1 MIMSINL
8 FVLVIARVKKK
19 SIVQVSLFQTNEII
33 KL

>member
-8 FVLVIARVKKK
+8 FVLVIVRVKKK